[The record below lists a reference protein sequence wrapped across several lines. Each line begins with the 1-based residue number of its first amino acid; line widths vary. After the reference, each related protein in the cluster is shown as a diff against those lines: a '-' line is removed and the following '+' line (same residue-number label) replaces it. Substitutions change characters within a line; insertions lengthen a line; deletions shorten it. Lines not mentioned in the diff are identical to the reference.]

1 MSETMPARTDQIA
14 AIGADDLVDRIAKE
28 IGITN
33 RPGNRVITIEDT
45 PELAVAHLLDESVNR
60 TRRKPRR

>member
-1 MSETMPARTDQIA
+1 MTKTMPARTDQLS

-28 IGITN
+28 VGITN

-45 PELAVAHLLDESVNR
+45 PELAVAHLLDESVNQ
-60 TRRKPRR
+60 TRREPRR